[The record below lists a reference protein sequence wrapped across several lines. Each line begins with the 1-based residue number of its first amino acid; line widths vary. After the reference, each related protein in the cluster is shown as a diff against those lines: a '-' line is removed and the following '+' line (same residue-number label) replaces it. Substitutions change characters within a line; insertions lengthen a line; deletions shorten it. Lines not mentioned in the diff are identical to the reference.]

1 MPLQSIPIKVNLTH
15 LKESCTSCSLY
26 ELCLPFGMRLDDV
39 ELLDK
44 ITANRK
50 CRRGERLYHSGEPFH
65 SLYVIKSGF
74 FKVFDLDEEGK
85 EKIVGFY
92 MPGEILGMEAINK
105 NRFHYNAVAMEDAAV
120 CETPFGALE
129 KLSHT
134 IPALSHQLH
143 KLMSREIMQEHEHI
157 LLLGAMRAPQ
167 RVAAFL
173 LNLSRRFA
181 ARGYSP
187 THFYLRMTREEIG
200 NYLGLTLETISRL
213 FAKFHEDGLIN
224 VHSRDIEIRDLTGL
238 QKLLDHPA

>member
-1 MPLQSIPIKVNLTH
+1 MPLQSIPIRVNLPR
-15 LKESCTSCSLY
+15 LKESCTACSLY

-44 ITANRK
+44 ITTHRK
-50 CRRGERLYHSGEPFH
+50 CRRGERLYHGGEPFQ
-65 SLYVIKSGF
+65 SLYVIRSGF
-74 FKVFDLDEEGK
+74 FKVFDLDTEGQ

-105 NRFHYNAVAMEDAAV
+105 GRFHYNAVAMEDCTV
-120 CETPFGALE
+120 CETPFGDLE

-134 IPALSHQLH
+134 IPALAHQFH

-157 LLLGAMRAPQ
+157 LLLGTMKAPQ

-213 FAKFHEDGLIN
+213 FAKFHEEGLIS
-224 VHSRDIEIRDLTGL
+224 VHSRDIEIRSLTGL
-238 QKLLDHPA
+238 QNMIECPS